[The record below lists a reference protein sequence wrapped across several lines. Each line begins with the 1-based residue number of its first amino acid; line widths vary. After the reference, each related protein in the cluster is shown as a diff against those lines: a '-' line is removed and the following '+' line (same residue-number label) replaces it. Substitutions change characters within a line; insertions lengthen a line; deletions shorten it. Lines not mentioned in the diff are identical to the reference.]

1 MEQLTIKEVMKLT
14 IFPHQQPLIRE
25 RKERP
30 SYPFAN
36 GQTLNSGT
44 SIKSN
49 TKLNQISA
57 DTSKSK
63 LNYQSTYDPHRVKS
77 IEGKSKNAVLESLKK
92 KDNQTIKKSTSKK

>member
-1 MEQLTIKEVMKLT
+1 MEQLTIREVMKLT
-14 IFPHQQPLIRE
+14 IFPHPQALIRE

-30 SYPFAN
+30 SYPFTN

-63 LNYQSTYDPHRVKS
+63 LNYQSTYDAHRVKS
-77 IEGKSKNAVLESLKK
+77 I
-92 KDNQTIKKSTSKK
+92 